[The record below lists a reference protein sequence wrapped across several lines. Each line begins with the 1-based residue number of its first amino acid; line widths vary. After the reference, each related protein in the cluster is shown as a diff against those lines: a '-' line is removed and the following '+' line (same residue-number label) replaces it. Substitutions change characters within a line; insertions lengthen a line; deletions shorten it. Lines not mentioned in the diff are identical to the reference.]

1 MNKITIHVS
10 LLIASL
16 ACGHAIA
23 CEQLQVSDSDFP
35 DSLSKNSGSANGI
48 AAAWYDGAT
57 DRYGHGVLGD
67 AIEPS
72 VLNVSDQSGCGFTVE
87 LDTDHVFEDIE
98 TRLADIDKKPG
109 VEVITIRS
117 HQNKGA
123 QLAIYALSKEKGLH
137 LLASTPYIGT
147 SNRWLAPIGIAD
159 FDNNGSVDI
168 AFVDRPH
175 LAKVL
180 RVWSYADG
188 KLTQTASNPG
198 YSNHRIGEDY
208 ISGGVRRCD
217 GKASMITADAYWD
230 RVIETTLV
238 NGKLVSRDLAPFE
251 NRDSLTRA
259 LQCE

>member
-1 MNKITIHVS
+1 MKKTLLHLS

-16 ACGHAIA
+16 AAGQVIA
-23 CEQLQVSDSDFP
+23 CEQLQASDSDFP
-35 DSLSKNSGSANGI
+35 GSLSQSTSDTGI
-48 AAAWYDGAT
+48 TSAWYDGAT
-57 DRYGHGVLGD
+57 DRYRHGVLGD

-72 VLNVSDQSGCGFTVE
+72 VLSVSDQSGCGFSVE

-98 TRLADIDKKPG
+98 TRLADVDKKPG

-123 QLAIYALSKEKGLH
+123 QLAIYALSKDKGLH

-147 SNRWLAPIGIAD
+147 SNRWLAPVGIAD
-159 FDNNGSVDI
+159 FDNNGTVDI

-180 RVWSYADG
+180 RVWSYTDG
-188 KLTQTASNPG
+188 ALTQTASNPG

-208 ISGGVRRCD
+208 ISGGVRHCD
-217 GKASMITADAYWD
+217 GKASMVTADASWQ
-230 RVIETTLV
+230 RVIETTLID
-238 NGKLVSRDLAPFE
+238 GQLVSRDVAPFE
-251 NRDSLTRA
+251 NRDSLSRA
-259 LQCE
+259 LKCE